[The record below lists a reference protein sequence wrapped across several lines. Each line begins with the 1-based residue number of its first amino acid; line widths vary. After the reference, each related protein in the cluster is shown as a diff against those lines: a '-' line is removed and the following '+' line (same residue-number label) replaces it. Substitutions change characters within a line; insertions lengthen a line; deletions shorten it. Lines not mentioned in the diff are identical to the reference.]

1 MIKPSLQTVESHGE
15 KPEQDDPFDL
25 SKLRLDQS
33 FAETVGV
40 KKLLRTVPVRKPNSQ
55 DFIRVH
61 PDPNYRGNFSIVDLH
76 DEREIYLVTQA
87 MTPELMGECIGATL
101 FTCINRQGVVRIWP
115 VKQPGPDG
123 KINEW
128 HRSAAEA
135 AELAMTRWIRVKAN
149 MDLGAYEMFAAEST
163 IQEPVWPDLP
173 FQELLRI
180 AFKDRYIGS
189 LDHPIIKRLRGL
201 T

>member
-1 MIKPSLQTVESHGE
+1 MIKPSLQTVETHGE

-76 DEREIYLVTQA
+76 DEREIYLVTPS
-87 MTPELMGECIGATL
+87 MMPELMGECIGATL

-115 VKQPGPDG
+115 VKQPSPDG

-135 AELAMTRWIRVKAN
+135 AELAMTSVDPGEGKHGPGRVRDVRRREHDPRTNVA
-149 MDLGAYEMFAAEST
+149 
-163 IQEPVWPDLP
+163 
-173 FQELLRI
+173 
-180 AFKDRYIGS
+180 
-189 LDHPIIKRLRGL
+189 GL
-201 T
+201 TVSRTAPDRIQGPLYRQP

>member
-55 DFIRVH
+55 DFIRVN
-61 PDPNYRGNFSIVDLH
+61 PDPNYRATFSIVDLH

-87 MTPELMGECIGATL
+87 MTPELMGECTAPL
-101 FTCINRQGVVRIWP
+101 CSP
-115 VKQPGPDG
+115 A
-123 KINEW
+123 
-128 HRSAAEA
+128 S
-135 AELAMTRWIRVKAN
+135 
-149 MDLGAYEMFAAEST
+149 
-163 IQEPVWPDLP
+163 
-173 FQELLRI
+173 
-180 AFKDRYIGS
+180 IGS
-189 LDHPIIKRLRGL
+189 VGASGHQAARSRRQD
-201 T
+201 

>member
-1 MIKPSLQTVESHGE
+1 MIKPSLQTVETHGE

-40 KKLLRTVPVRKPNSQ
+40 KKLLRTVPVRKPSSQ
-55 DFIRVH
+55 DFNRVH

-76 DEREIYLVTQA
+76 DEREIYLVTPA
-87 MTPELMGECIGATL
+87 MMPDLMGECIGATL

-115 VKQPGPDG
+115 VKQPSPDG

-135 AELAMTRWIRVKAN
+135 AELAMSRWIRVKAN

-163 IQEPVWPDLP
+163 IQGMSANRMTKAPLANPAVNL
-173 FQELLRI
+173 
-180 AFKDRYIGS
+180 G
-189 LDHPIIKRLRGL
+189 
-201 T
+201 

>member
-1 MIKPSLQTVESHGE
+1 MQKLNLIENPIE
-15 KPEQDDPFDL
+15 KPADDSFDL
-25 SKLRLDQS
+25 TKLRLSQT

-40 KKLLRTVPVRKPNSQ
+40 KKLLRTIPVRKPNSQ

-61 PDPNYRGNFSIVDLH
+61 PDPDYRGNFAIVDLH
-76 DEREIYLVTQA
+76 DEREIYLVTPSMA
-87 MTPELMGECIGATL
+87 PELMGECVEATL
-101 FTCINRQGVVRIWP
+101 FTMINRQGVVRIWP
-115 VKQPGPDG
+115 VRLPGPDG
-123 KINEW
+123 KVLEW

-163 IQEPVWPDLP
+163 IQEPTWPDLP
-173 FQELLRI
+173 FQELLKI
-180 AFKDRYIGS
+180 AFRERFINS
-189 LDHPIIKRLRGL
+189 PDHPIIKRLRGL

>member
-1 MIKPSLQTVESHGE
+1 M
-15 KPEQDDPFDL
+15 
-25 SKLRLDQS
+25 
-33 FAETVGV
+33 
-40 KKLLRTVPVRKPNSQ
+40 
-55 DFIRVH
+55 
-61 PDPNYRGNFSIVDLH
+61 
-76 DEREIYLVTQA
+76 
-87 MTPELMGECIGATL
+87 
-101 FTCINRQGVVRIWP
+101 RIWP

>member
-1 MIKPSLQTVESHGE
+1 MKKSPTEFCCATGYGRVRPKPSDPITRFQMLKPSLQAVETHGE

-25 SKLRLDQS
+25 RKLRLDQS

-61 PDPNYRGNFSIVDLH
+61 PDPNYRGNFSIVDLR

-87 MTPELMGECIGATL
+87 MMPELMGECIGATL

-135 AELAMTRWIRVKAN
+135 AELAMTR
-149 MDLGAYEMFAAEST
+149 
-163 IQEPVWPDLP
+163 
-173 FQELLRI
+173 
-180 AFKDRYIGS
+180 
-189 LDHPIIKRLRGL
+189 
-201 T
+201 